1 MSKVEN
7 KSSPNPF
14 DPKALTVSQTGGE
27 SFGSRIIL
35 KAVPVRKPKPKEWVR
50 SHPSD
55 KFTVPVALLD
65 DAEGNPP
72 YIVTPRIAAAFRAEI
87 RRAELRFAINRQ
99 GTVFLW
105 RVPAPDPDAREN
117 LWNTTHRIAADE
129 ARSKWIRMVSNR
141 SLGAYDIY
149 DNKVDFGDP
158 EWPDYTL
165 EKLLEVA
172 FAGRLIEDPD
182 HILLKQLMGL
192 A

>member
-1 MSKVEN
+1 MSN
-7 KSSPNPF
+7 DNNRTPPNPF
-14 DPKALTVSQTGGE
+14 DPKALAVSQTGGE
-27 SFGSRIIL
+27 SFGSRKIL
-35 KAVPVRKPKPKEWVR
+35 TAVPVRKPNAKEWVR

-55 KFTVPVALLD
+55 DFSVTVALLE

-72 YIVTPRIAAAFRAEI
+72 YVVAPAIAAAFRAEV
-87 RRAELRFAINRQ
+87 RRAELRLAINRQ

-105 RVPAPDPDAREN
+105 RLPAADPDAREN

-129 ARSKWIRMVSNR
+129 AKTKWIRMVSNR
-141 SLGAYDIY
+141 NLGAYDIHEVS
-149 DNKVDFGDP
+149 VDVVDP

-172 FAGRLIEDPD
+172 FAGRLIADPD
-182 HILLKQLMGL
+182 HILLKQLIGR